1 MVSQNP
7 KCGGDHYI
15 NVKQRSISVSCQG
28 MKGRLIVLLSLLVC
42 WVDILLVRLQ
52 VSLAMSRQQE
62 QGGHIST
69 DRAMEMWNQI
79 KVSKMFWLVL
89 GSGLLILVLVVT
101 GVILIIGFAP
111 GGRSQVENVM
121 SRSGQQNSSTSW
133 SSPSYKQ
140 TSSPVVSSTSFSSL
154 SGWRPTGSETDTHRG
169 NTEIL
174 LTTIAPLA
182 TTELNFC
189 KTKPCQHG
197 RCVNQNGGY
206 KCTCPTGW
214 TGQNCQH
221 APCPDDYQ
229 KYHDVCYKVFATP
242 KTFSDSSVTCETA
255 GGTLAMPR
263 DAGTNTFLIS
273 IMNKNRHADA
283 WIGLHD
289 RKREGRWMWI
299 DGTPSRTGYTA
310 WGPGEPNNQNGKQ
323 DCAMYWTAN
332 RSLWDDAYCN
342 REEKFI
348 CQVKPSD
355 VNVALGKTAF
365 QTSTYKK
372 GVADL
377 AVDGNTDTNYCDG
390 CCTHTLP
397 EKANPCWWVDLG
409 HSYMV
414 DRKFK
419 AHISLKGFIPIM
431 MVFML
436 RAYFFEV
443 INVADSTSSQC
454 HRYNLEPEVDVLRT
468 RLRAE
473 KYLTELYKVRDVPH
487 ISISGKQ
494 LTEKL
499 LKF

>member
-28 MKGRLIVLLSLLVC
+28 MKGRYVG
-42 WVDILLVRLQ
+42 VRLPGPSRILTLCE
-52 VSLAMSRQQE
+52 VLITLAPNDVPPHPAME
-62 QGGHIST
+62 EKEKEGDKEEEKGT
-69 DRAMEMWNQI
+69 KDRAMEMWNQI

-182 TTELNFC
+182 TT
-189 KTKPCQHG
+189 
-197 RCVNQNGGY
+197 
-206 KCTCPTGW
+206 
-214 TGQNCQH
+214 

-348 CQVKPSD
+348 CQVKPS
-355 VNVALGKTAF
+355 G
-365 QTSTYKK
+365 Q
-372 GVADL
+372 
-377 AVDGNTDTNYCDG
+377 
-390 CCTHTLP
+390 
-397 EKANPCWWVDLG
+397 
-409 HSYMV
+409 
-414 DRKFK
+414 
-419 AHISLKGFIPIM
+419 
-431 MVFML
+431 
-436 RAYFFEV
+436 
-443 INVADSTSSQC
+443 
-454 HRYNLEPEVDVLRT
+454 
-468 RLRAE
+468 
-473 KYLTELYKVRDVPH
+473 
-487 ISISGKQ
+487 
-494 LTEKL
+494 
-499 LKF
+499 